1 MFQKEQ
7 WNLFAGSLVVMV
19 KESPKRKV
27 LVMYILRKS
36 PQHR

>member
-7 WNLFAGSLVVMV
+7 WNLFAGSLVGIV
-19 KESPKRKV
+19 KESPTRRG

-36 PQHR
+36 PLPR